1 MIVSTHILTMY
12 FLCFW
17 QCFLCCIEYLL
28 STHLVFSTLIN
39 DLTIFKI
46 LQKKWSFNDFE
57 WSPPPISCSSRPTF
71 TFNVIWQFLRF
82 KIHLLTSFLSD
93 FVKTYFPPILTQ
105 WWHQTIQTSQLPKVC
120 YIFIAGVFYFSHKMI
135 SRLTLQFLH
144 TGLLY
149 RRTWNHKSLGNLWIV
164 LVPKISSSSTKSDQI
179 WKTFQRWC
187 LDIACTAQSW
197 SPNPPQSLNVSDFIP
212 K

>member
-57 WSPPPISCSSRPTF
+57 WSPPPISCSRDLRF
-71 TFNVIWQFLRF
+71 TFWHRFYQILSRLTFHPFWHNDDIKQF
-82 KIHLLTSFLSD
+82 K
-93 FVKTYFPPILTQ
+93 
-105 WWHQTIQTSQLPKVC
+105 LPKVC

-149 RRTWNHKSLGNLWIV
+149 RRTWNYKSSGNLWIF
-164 LVPKISSSSTKSDQI
+164 LVPK
-179 WKTFQRWC
+179 
-187 LDIACTAQSW
+187 
-197 SPNPPQSLNVSDFIP
+197 SLPVRLKVIRFGKPSNDGV
-212 K
+212 